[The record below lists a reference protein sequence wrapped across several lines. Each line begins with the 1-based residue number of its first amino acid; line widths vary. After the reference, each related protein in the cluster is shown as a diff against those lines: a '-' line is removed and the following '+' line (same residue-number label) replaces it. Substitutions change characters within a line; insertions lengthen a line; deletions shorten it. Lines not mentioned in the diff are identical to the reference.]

1 MQHMRELLLPFAA
14 CSSARTAQISLDE
27 AAMIADAAR
36 SLATRIRAA
45 AAEKKSEGERGGVCA
60 GCASVRTRRSAGERA
75 RGRARASTGHGV
87 RGILGHCG
95 DPHVQSYAT

>member
-1 MQHMRELLLPFAA
+1 MQRTRELLLPCAA
-14 CSSARTAQISLDE
+14 CSSARTALISAEE

-45 AAEKKSEGERGGVCA
+45 AAEKRARARGEVSAQAASEPVHGA
-60 GCASVRTRRSAGERA
+60 AWGERA
-75 RGRARASTGHGV
+75 RGRARALAGHGV